1 MLSVRTTV
9 GVLLATLTLAF
20 AAGCS
25 TSGNGTSTNCS
36 PTACTVTFDQGVN
49 AEANILGVKA
59 KLIGVQ
65 GQQVTV
71 EVAGQRVQVVAG
83 QPVDVGAVRVTVQE
97 ITAQKVVL
105 QISQAA

>member
-1 MLSVRTTV
+1 MHSVRTTV
-9 GVLLATLTLAF
+9 GVLLATLALAF

-36 PTACTVTFDQGVN
+36 TTACTVTFDQGVN

-71 EVAGQRVQVVAG
+71 EVAGQRVQVAAG

-105 QISQAA
+105 QVSQAA